1 MTLNDAILG
10 EQPVME
16 EMSPAVH
23 FGDREREREVAL
35 GDVPGKVAVDVGG
48 VGEEAVPHLL
58 ADLEHEVV
66 ALVRLRF
73 RIQTVSMA

>member
-23 FGDREREREVAL
+23 FGDRERERERKHW
-35 GDVPGKVAVDVGG
+35 GTC
-48 VGEEAVPHLL
+48 L
-58 ADLEHEVV
+58 AKWPSTLEV
-66 ALVRLRF
+66 
-73 RIQTVSMA
+73 